1 MAKHRN
7 SGKAIRK
14 RRPADVSG
22 GTLSTAIL
30 IPSHVVPQLRQT
42 IRNITLVISPA
53 NHCFWVLVLAVFSR
67 TADIGIVYCFP
78 EPELN
83 SILSL

>member
-7 SGKAIRK
+7 SGNAIRK
-14 RRPADVSG
+14 RRPAEVSG

-30 IPSHVVPQLRQT
+30 MPSQVVPQLRHT

-53 NHCFWVLVLAVFSR
+53 NHCFWVLVLAVFSIA
-67 TADIGIVYCFP
+67 ADIGIVYCFH

-83 SILSL
+83 SILNL